1 MAFSGEMVAYEVRE
15 HRAYITLNRPER
27 LNAITDQMAREISQA
42 VAAANE
48 DDSVRVIVLR
58 GEGRAFCAGYDLK
71 LYAEGGEQHQGEVW
85 DPIKDFRFMKANTD
99 HFFSLWRSAKPTI
112 AQVQGYAVAGG
123 SDIALSCDLVVMA
136 EDAQIGYMPARIWG
150 CPTTAMWVYRLGAER
165 AKRMLLTGDTID
177 GVQAKEWG
185 LVLDAVPEDELEA
198 AVEKLADRMAGVPIN
213 QLVMQKM
220 MINQAYDNMGLQSTQ
235 NLAVLFDGITRHSPE
250 GRWFV
255 DFAQEH
261 GFDAAVQWRDTGR
274 FIPDGGGPV
283 PQRDEIAEMQQ
294 ELAKKDAAKEKKNR

>member
-1 MAFSGEMVAYEVRE
+1 MTFSGNTVDYDVRE
-15 HRAYITLNRPER
+15 HRAYITLNRPDR
-27 LNAITDQMAREISQA
+27 LNAITTEMAREISAA
-42 VAAANE
+42 VAAAND
-48 DDSVRVIVLR
+48 DDSVRVIVLK
-58 GEGRAFCAGYDLK
+58 GAGRAFCAGYDLK

-85 DPIKDFRFMKANTD
+85 DPIQDFRFMKANTD

-136 EDAQIGYMPARIWG
+136 EDAEIGYMPARIWG

-213 QLVMQKM
+213 QLVMQKL

-261 GFDAAVQWRDTGR
+261 GFGAAVQWRDTGR

-283 PQRDEIAEMQQ
+283 PDRDEIAQMQE
-294 ELAKKDAAKEKKNR
+294 ELAAKDAAKEKNR